1 MDWNKHSSICI
12 YNKTHDFAIAVD
24 FGYKDDVVVKTEFMI
39 IGDELIIKSQS
50 IIGRSR
56 DFTNEIKN
64 IIIND
69 IETIINQ
76 KY

>member
-1 MDWNKHSSICI
+1 MVLSCTKLTIIN
-12 YNKTHDFAIAVD
+12 
-24 FGYKDDVVVKTEFMI
+24 KTEFMI
-39 IGDELIIKSQS
+39 IDDELIIKSQS